1 MQTLCARVQHAYSTS
16 RARSAGCQTG
26 LIIETCISL
35 ITTKASIDGNKEI
48 KEITQERDY
57 ETMMM
62 SNFVYLPMTSA
73 KRVAPSC

>member
-1 MQTLCARVQHAYSTS
+1 MHIAPRERGQRGVK
-16 RARSAGCQTG
+16 RD

-35 ITTKASIDGNKEI
+35 IMTKVHKISIDGNKEI

-73 KRVAPSC
+73 KRLAPSC